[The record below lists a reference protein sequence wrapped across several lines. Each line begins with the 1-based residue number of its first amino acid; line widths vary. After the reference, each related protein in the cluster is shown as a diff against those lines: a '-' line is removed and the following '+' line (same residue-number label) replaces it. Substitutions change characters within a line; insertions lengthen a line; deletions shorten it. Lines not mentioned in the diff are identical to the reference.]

1 MATDAPDGILRGGD
15 FSSSKCVDF
24 RSRHFSLARHCC
36 YHSVSFAE
44 LAAPDPSP
52 SFTCGG
58 KKRTCFSTEANAG
71 AEFGGDLCRVPNT
84 RPPAQFHS
92 PRRDRMELHGTS
104 VQLANDAAPA
114 HHHNLLVC
122 DRPEYWTGCSDGTG
136 DVSES
141 QTNLPHGLAT
151 RYGSTICPLP
161 GSTFTTIQLPAPPG
175 RSPHVCFHQWPQ
187 ARTKFSIPMSIL
199 PPSHEL

>member
-1 MATDAPDGILRGGD
+1 FTHRGRPTPPATDRCCSIYFRTTAFMATDAPDGILRGGD

-58 KKRTCFSTEANAG
+58 KKRTCFSTEANAS

-84 RPPAQFHS
+84 RPSAQFHS

-141 QTNLPHGLAT
+141 QTN
-151 RYGSTICPLP
+151 
-161 GSTFTTIQLPAPPG
+161 Q
-175 RSPHVCFHQWPQ
+175 
-187 ARTKFSIPMSIL
+187 
-199 PPSHEL
+199 